1 MKLLAFLV
9 MLFPMAASAADIE
22 YLSINLM
29 QPKNVIMKKV
39 GNIDGLSTYVKK
51 IETDIKS
58 KLASS
63 DTQSAWGF
71 LVIAVRNDGKIKAWL
86 DTDDAVAADTAK
98 SMVDIAE
105 NTPAFAVNNGAVVLS
120 LGFGIGGAALPPN
133 TVPFPTDWKTLSKC
147 NNEDCQ
153 QQDVEALVLQSM
165 K

>member
-1 MKLLAFLV
+1 MKFLAFLA

-39 GNIDGLSTYVKK
+39 GNIDGLSTYVKQ

-63 DTQSAWGF
+63 DTQSSWGF
-71 LVIAVRNDGKIKAWL
+71 LVIAVRSDGKIKAWL

-98 SMVDIAE
+98 TMVAIAE
-105 NTPAFAVNNGAVVLS
+105 STPAFAVSNGAVVLS

-133 TVPFPTDWKTLSKC
+133 TLPFPTDWKTLSKC